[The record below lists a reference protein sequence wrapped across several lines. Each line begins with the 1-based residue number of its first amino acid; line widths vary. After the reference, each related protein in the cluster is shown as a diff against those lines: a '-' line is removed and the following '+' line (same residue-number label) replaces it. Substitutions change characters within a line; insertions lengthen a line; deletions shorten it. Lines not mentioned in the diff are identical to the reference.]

1 MAYLTTSCI
10 IKPDNDIYG
19 YFDQLSRKSKLLYN
33 AALFRIRNI
42 FTGYDKEHRT
52 ENEKAVFDEV
62 NLLCQ
67 KYPSIK
73 VRRVI
78 SYYHLEKML
87 KVTDNSDYRHRG
99 LPTHVAQHV
108 VKQAVADFNNWFA
121 ALKGFKKH
129 PENYTGK
136 PCMPHYK
143 KGELTT
149 FETTNQEAVLYS
161 NGYKT
166 ELKMPL
172 TKKRISFSNLPN
184 DGILKTVK
192 VKPFYGMFKLLLI
205 FEVPE
210 NNISCKDMPNICSI
224 DFGVDNFATIVCNDG
239 SAAIYKGNAVLSECQ
254 WFHKQKAKYVSIL
267 TTGKEYSRYAPT
279 KTLKKLSYHHS
290 NFINDQCHK
299 ISRNIVNYCIS
310 HNAGTLVLGVNKFW
324 KQNSSMGKHSNQNF
338 ISMPITILR
347 KMITYKAERV
357 GIKVIEQEESYTS
370 KADIVAQD
378 YIPVYGKDDYNAS
391 FSGKRIKRGLYKCSN
406 KLIINADCN
415 GAANIM
421 RKAIP
426 DAWKGITDFAFL
438 ADPTVC
444 GYKKVNS

>member
-1 MAYLTTSCI
+1 ML
-10 IKPDNDIYG
+10 YG
-19 YFDQLSRKSKLLYN
+19 
-33 AALFRIRNI
+33 
-42 FTGYDKEHRT
+42 
-52 ENEKAVFDEV
+52 
-62 NLLCQ
+62 
-67 KYPSIK
+67 
-73 VRRVI
+73 
-78 SYYHLEKML
+78 
-87 KVTDNSDYRHRG
+87 
-99 LPTHVAQHV
+99 
-108 VKQAVADFNNWFA
+108 
-121 ALKGFKKH
+121 
-129 PENYTGK
+129 
-136 PCMPHYK
+136 
-143 KGELTT
+143 
-149 FETTNQEAVLYS
+149 

-172 TKKRISFSNLPN
+172 TKKRISFSNLPD
-184 DGILKTVK
+184 DGVLKTVK
-192 VKPFYGMFKLLLI
+192 VKPFYGMFKLLLT

-210 NNISCKDMPNICSI
+210 NNISHKDMPNICSI
-224 DFGVDNFATIVCNDG
+224 DFGVDNFAAIVCNDG

-279 KTLKKLSYHHS
+279 KALKRLSYHHS

-299 ISRNIVNYCIS
+299 ISRNIVNYCIE
-310 HNAGTLVLGVNKFW
+310 HNAGTLVLGVNKLW
-324 KQNSSMGKHSNQNF
+324 KQHSSIGRSSNQNF
-338 ISMPITILR
+338 VSMPITILH
-347 KMITYKAERV
+347 KMITYKAERA

-391 FSGKRIKRGLYKCSN
+391 FSGKRIKRGLYRCSN

-426 DAWKGITDFAFL
+426 EAWKGITDFAFISN
-438 ADPTVC
+438 PIVY